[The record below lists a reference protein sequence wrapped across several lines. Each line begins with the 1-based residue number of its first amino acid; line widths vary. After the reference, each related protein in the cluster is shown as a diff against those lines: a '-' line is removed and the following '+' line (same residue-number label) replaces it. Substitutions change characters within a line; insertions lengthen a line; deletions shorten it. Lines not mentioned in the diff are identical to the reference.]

1 MRTVLCAEGPVE
13 PQAAL
18 ERYFELHPP
27 TTLDPVHL
35 VFGMRR
41 SAPSL
46 PHPVGPECFT
56 VGSYMPGRGL
66 KHVQPLTYHRQSYSE
81 ICRSLADRSFQP
93 DVLITCVTPPDD
105 DGQRS
110 LGGVNGYL
118 DPVVA
123 LAPRI
128 FAEEVSWLPRIR
140 GATVVTDVDDV
151 VTSRTSDSDEQPPFS
166 AAFDAVDEAVARQ
179 VARLIPTAPRL
190 ALGIGRVN
198 DALALQLAGRG
209 DVEILTGVLTEAVR
223 KMYESGAIGGATM
236 RAMSVIGSPSLLR
249 WAASCDDVRLLPSTK
264 IHNPAWLSQHDRF
277 VAVLG
282 AIDLDCAG
290 NINSERAGD
299 STISGRGGAVDF
311 ARGAHGSP
319 GGLSIVALR
328 SSDRNGVSRLVQHVS
343 DPSINSDV
351 IDAVVTEK
359 GSAIITHLDTDERRR
374 ALSTIF

>member
-1 MRTVLCAEGPVE
+1 M
-13 PQAAL
+13 
-18 ERYFELHPP
+18 
-27 TTLDPVHL
+27 
-35 VFGMRR
+35 
-41 SAPSL
+41 
-46 PHPVGPECFT
+46 
-56 VGSYMPGRGL
+56 
-66 KHVQPLTYHRQSYSE
+66 
-81 ICRSLADRSFQP
+81 
-93 DVLITCVTPPDD
+93 
-105 DGQRS
+105 
-110 LGGVNGYL
+110 
-118 DPVVA
+118 
-123 LAPRI
+123 
-128 FAEEVSWLPRIR
+128 
-140 GATVVTDVDDV
+140 TDVDDV